1 VAREGPGSARKTPR
15 QARARATVDA
25 ILMAAAH
32 ILKSDGPE
40 QMTTNRIAE
49 LAGVSIGS
57 LYQYFPNKQAV
68 VAALRERHDDY
79 YDAEVRDRIEQV
91 AGRGL
96 RPAVSEML
104 HRMVEVHAQ
113 DIALN
118 SELRG
123 ELHPLD
129 AEQEAD
135 FKRMLMDYL
144 EENAADL
151 RPIPDRE
158 LTAFIV
164 MRALE
169 FMIHGIA
176 LDEPERLQSPHYADE
191 LTELLVRFVGLKE
204 D

>member
-1 VAREGPGSARKTPR
+1 MSREVPESTRKTPR

-32 ILKSDGPE
+32 ILKNEGAE
-40 QMTTNRIAE
+40 HITTNRIAE
-49 LAGVSIGS
+49 VAGVSIGS
-57 LYQYFPNKQAV
+57 LYQYFPNKGAV
-68 VAALRERHDDY
+68 VAALRERHHDY
-79 YDAEVRDRIEQV
+79 YDEEARDRVERV
-91 AGRGL
+91 VGNSL

-113 DIALN
+113 DIPLN
-118 SELRG
+118 EALRG

-129 AEQEAD
+129 PEQETE
-135 FKRMLMDYL
+135 FKGLLMEHL
-144 EENAADL
+144 EEHAAEL
-151 RPIPDRE
+151 RPIPDPE

-176 LDEPERLQSPHYADE
+176 LEEPDRLKNPHYADE
-191 LTELLVRFVGLKE
+191 LTELLVRFLGAS
-204 D
+204 DD